1 MDNKWI
7 TKVPKIYIFKKN
19 DLGDFLLS
27 NIYGKKVPKSPRE
40 I

>member
-1 MDNKWI
+1 MDNKS
-7 TKVPKIYIFKKN
+7 PQNLYFQKN